1 MKIYQSIAI
10 ICLLLTASLA
20 APTPRGTSSAHNLRA
35 LRRQQSNI
43 TDAGPSPV
51 APGTEGGN
59 TGGGQFVA
67 YSGPA
72 SNYPDP
78 SQWISFF
85 ALWDLSVPQM
95 SAMGNTE
102 SENAL
107 IQSSILTVASSSGV
121 DARAILA
128 TVMQESTGK
137 VRVGTTNNG
146 VSNSGLMQSHAGTSF
161 DPADPAGS
169 ILQMIRDGT
178 EGTAHGDGLM
188 QTLAAQNGNYYE
200 AFRKYNSGSVNTADL
215 NDGFGSSP
223 LYVQQ
228 MANRLMGV
236 L

>member
-1 MKIYQSIAI
+1 
-10 ICLLLTASLA
+10 
-20 APTPRGTSSAHNLRA
+20 
-35 LRRQQSNI
+35 
-43 TDAGPSPV
+43 
-51 APGTEGGN
+51 
-59 TGGGQFVA
+59 
-67 YSGPA
+67 
-72 SNYPDP
+72 
-78 SQWISFF
+78 
-85 ALWDLSVPQM
+85 M

-146 VSNSGLMQSHAGTSF
+146 VSNSGLMQSHAGISF

-169 ILQMIRDGT
+169 ILQMITDGT

-236 L
+236 LWVSLGRRDWTGNDGVLLGPFKEIRCSRLLLDSALNIRHLIVGQCIVSKEASGWRLRKRELAITAIFWKSHCRAIEHVYKHFRIQII